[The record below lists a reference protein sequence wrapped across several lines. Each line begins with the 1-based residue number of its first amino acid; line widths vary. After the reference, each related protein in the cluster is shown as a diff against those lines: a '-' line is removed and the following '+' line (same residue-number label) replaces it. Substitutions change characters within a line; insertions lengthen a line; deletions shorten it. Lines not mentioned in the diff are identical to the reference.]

1 MPSRP
6 DFEHDPENVII
17 DFAMYPTCNE
27 TMAVFIDDHMDVFY
41 LEVQT
46 TGEHNPFVELYNATG
61 YPIVPSN
68 LDVSDPRRLI
78 FTYDRQ
84 PAGIYQAI
92 VSSDV
97 PDNGCYFQVSG
108 VTEMNI
114 YLGFIQYTGN
124 NRDPERSD
132 FPFRNVYLDSLNL
145 ITAHPHNLPSPGS
158 IAAISIFQEYNILTR
173 PERMNLRYG
182 CSYEYFVNA
191 MHCSKTGKYYAKID
205 GYDFFGNSFR
215 RVANFDCEVNPN
227 PTVTTTTTAPPPVTA
242 CQNNG
247 EFVSNGNASYCYCGP
262 LFTGSD
268 CSQVICLNGGTSFG
282 GNTCMCQ
289 SGFTGDMCQD
299 VRCTDDSGFNFPK
312 DFPVPTFVIRVR
324 SQMSSIIKQINT
336 QISALALQFQNDPL
350 AFQNFGLVT
359 FNNNGSTFDGQ
370 YFTSVEDLQTALLNL
385 ANTQDSTG
393 DCMDTTFEAINYAF
407 NRFIIGQR
415 SPIYVFSDAIPSDPD
430 YISNVIEFNSFILSP
445 IYIFQLEPTDVTCQ
459 STDLF
464 TPAWQALQSV
474 TAKSSGNLFFV
485 GSKEYSGVGSL
496 FYTHMY
502 NTYYR
507 GDLMLSDDADECVNQ
522 QEYSTVSIDSGFETL
537 TIVASGSQL
546 DLILTSPEG
555 ALITPNVSVQL
566 NYTSIWTISG
576 LEAGQWQIN
585 MVSGDPHFRC
595 SIRAYAS
602 IPPARGGASPQRTL
616 YWGFTTD
623 LTYDSPLR
631 QPLLGLE
638 NSMVIHIDG
647 ARMAERKRISA
658 EVAIYERT
666 QTGKILSYAANGLWR
681 SECSFELF
689 FPKYQCRHAN
699 DMLYFTVF
707 FRDDNDFMVQR
718 AGAMYCAEFRP
729 TQVPPGTCQNGGFSY
744 NFTCICPSQYTGSVC
759 ETPVCWNGGTPNR
772 DHCTCIPGYEGTF
785 CEISKCLVTNPGPEF
800 GRYHKSMTFLLD
812 VSYNNYPVLQQL
824 QKYMTEMLRD
834 ISLTG
839 RNWIDEFNVM
849 GYDEK
854 QIYYIATTRRENI
867 SVIADGFATALNI
880 SLTNYNDCNA
890 VDVWEALDA
899 AAHLTSN
906 FGLIFNFQTSPPM
919 ETLKEPISRAGDNI
933 ANKQILFNSFISST
947 SQGVYACNNNA
958 ATFAN
963 IKTVCEGTEGDSFD
977 ITSSNFANILRIIP
991 TFYKTNVVYKKTYSD
1006 CTNGC
1011 YLYYP
1016 IDAHSQNSQIMI
1028 NGAPGKIQQQIF
1040 MPNLTQLTTVPS
1052 LLTDTST
1059 GWEIIEIRRACP
1071 QGWSDLGKQYC
1082 FILNT
1087 TPMSWVDAQAYC
1099 QNNDG
1104 FLIDDVSPDKNQ
1116 FLTTVDGVNAFWLGL
1131 NDRTTVGTYFWDRGS
1146 LEPHQL
1152 GAHDYTNWGS
1162 NVNLNDT
1169 TKRCVY
1175 MSGTWAVDDCTV
1187 KRQFMCQSH
1196 KFSDSFDP
1204 NPSEERALPPGKWS
1218 AVITNPG
1225 KTIVQIKVQSE
1236 LQLLTGYTVNQHD
1249 DFPLANPQAGT
1260 TANMMLAHIPNMA
1273 TITRDTL
1280 LVNTQIYDFYN
1291 NTMYAAANYE
1301 LRADCVFQFQSEPFI
1316 CPNSQSVKNAF
1327 SSLSTGFDEYG
1338 FTFQRMRVAHCAEEL
1353 ATCGNGG
1360 VVYNGMCVCGEYWT
1374 GAQCE
1379 QPICVNNGTLS
1390 NDSRFCTCPVGYEGI
1405 ACEREVCTTN
1415 SPDNTDQYNKT
1426 FALVVES
1433 TSLNTNAIKQIQ
1445 QNLQATLNSVKAG
1458 WFTQYVLVVVDSNNT
1473 PYLKISNNVNDFQTN
1488 LLQITPA
1495 DSTTSCGIPLY
1506 NAMST
1511 ALHQIN
1517 VANSVLYVVARSIP
1531 SDLSLE
1537 VSFVQLVAQKQPQFY
1552 YHSITGDSGCTTNF
1566 DDPATNRLQHYT
1578 IASGATLKTVKAGW
1592 FSQYVL
1598 VVVDS
1603 YNKPY
1608 LKISTNVND
1617 FQTNL
1622 LQITPADSTT
1632 SCGIPLYNAMS
1643 TALHQINVASSILYV
1658 VARSIPTDLNLEV
1671 SFAQLVAQKQ
1681 PQFYYHSITGDSGC
1695 TTNFNDPATSRL
1707 QQYAI
1712 ASSGN
1717 FIATTGATVGSFM
1730 NVYIPPMFTGG
1741 VLRNPTVSTGTCN
1754 STDVHYLLIDSD
1766 TTDIFISIYSNYPSA
1781 SVISPSGQIEVL
1793 KTLYSDSN
1801 VTSGPKLSI
1810 FTVSSIAEFG
1820 MYSLTL
1826 HGSGACYAQVKSTGG
1841 AELYLGYVPSPSAT
1855 SNIGSHLDNSTSV
1868 PLNDYNMFVGKV
1880 VDDFARITY
1889 AEILDGY
1896 TGEFQYVKF
1905 YRRGNCT
1912 HNYYSDPFKCG
1923 QGLLIIKYFGIDV
1936 SGQMFVR
1943 DGFTL
1948 CLNAGIPTIST
1959 TPIPSGQ
1966 TTTTLPSG
1974 QTVTIPSGQT
1984 TTTVQQS
1991 GVTTTTA
1998 SSSSLKT
2005 DAANIYL
2012 VLDTSSAVPGTSYS
2026 SIFSNFVAQIL
2037 AQYNVSP
2044 QYINVALS
2052 GSPGDS
2058 NLWLTNPTF
2067 NTFTSLS
2074 MLKNSINGSYYPI
2087 DGPQSSGQSQ
2097 LSSVLGQATNSNFLA
2112 TGYNSGNIPHLII
2125 YLTTTSIPDNNA
2137 ISTGQTIIN
2146 GKQFQIISIA
2156 FGSSLSNTNALQSM
2170 SSCVYTASS
2179 VNDLNN
2185 LASTLTT
2192 KLSSSYT
2199 NNGIYAC

>member
-1 MPSRP
+1 MKYYILLLLGLVVASAFSKQQFPLIFEDDAEHIAALKKFHHTWTLDKEVSIDHNLLNPKEFSNYDSINYPQQFFTTGCSTPGYTGAHCEFPICDMPSRP
-6 DFEHDPENVII
+6 DFDHNAENVVI
-17 DFAMYPTCNE
+17 DFAVYPTCNQ
-27 TMAVFIDDHMDVFY
+27 TMALYIDDHMYEFY
-41 LEVQT
+41 VEVQT
-46 TGEHNPFVELYNATG
+46 LGSYNPFAELYNATG
-61 YPIVPSN
+61 YPIVPTNFDSSN
-68 LDVSDPRRLI
+68 PNRLI
-78 FTYDRQ
+78 LTYDRQ
-84 PAGIYQAI
+84 PAGIYQVI
-92 VSSDV
+92 PQSDV
-97 PDNGCYFQVSG
+97 PASGCYVQVSG
-108 VTEMNI
+108 VSQMDI
-114 YLGFIQYTGN
+114 HLGFVQYTGN

-132 FPFRNVYLDSLNL
+132 FPSRNVYLNSLNL
-145 ITAHPHNLPSPGS
+145 ITAHPHNLFSPGS
-158 IAAISIFQEYNILTR
+158 IAAITIYQQYNMVSR
-173 PERMNLRYG
+173 PEPMNLRYG
-182 CSYEYFVNA
+182 CSYEYYLNA
-191 MHCSKTGKYYAKID
+191 LHCSSTGNYYAKID

-215 RVANFDCEVNPN
+215 RVIGFVCEVNPN
-227 PTVTTTTTAPPPVTA
+227 PPVTTTTTAPPPVTA
-242 CQNNG
+242 CKNNG
-247 EFVSNGNASYCYCGP
+247 QFVSNGNSSYCYCGP

-268 CSQVICLNGGTSFG
+268 CSQVICLNGGTSIG
-282 GNTCMCQ
+282 GGLCMCN
-289 SGFTGDMCQD
+289 SGFTGDQCQD

-312 DFPVPTFVIRVR
+312 DYPVPTFVIRVR

-336 QISALALQFQNDPL
+336 QISALAVQFQSAPY

-370 YFTSVEDLQTALLNL
+370 YYSSVEDLQTALLNL

-415 SPIYVFSDAIPSDPD
+415 SPVYVFTDAIPSDPD

-445 IYIFQLEPTDVTCQ
+445 IYIFQLEPTEVTCQ
-459 STDLF
+459 STDMF
-464 TPAWQALQSV
+464 TPAWNALQAV
-474 TAKSSGNLFFV
+474 AAKSSGNLFFI
-485 GSKEYSGVGSL
+485 GATQYSSVGSL
-496 FYTHMY
+496 FYNHMY

-507 GDLMLSDDADECVNQ
+507 GDLMLADDADECLNQ
-522 QEYSTVSIDSGFETL
+522 QKYSTVSIDSGFETL
-537 TIVASGSQL
+537 AIVASGSQL

-555 ALITPNVSVQL
+555 KFVTPATVVQL
-566 NYTSIWTISG
+566 NYTSIWTLSG

-585 MVSGDPHFRC
+585 MVSGDPRMRC
-595 SIRAYAS
+595 SIRVYAA
-602 IPPARGGASPQRTL
+602 IPPERAGSGPSRTL
-616 YWGFTTD
+616 YWGWTTG

-638 NSMVIHIDG
+638 NSMVLHIDG
-647 ARMAERKRISA
+647 TRMAERHRLSA

-666 QTGKILSYAANGLWR
+666 ETGKILSFAANGMWR
-681 SECSFELF
+681 DECQFEIY
-689 FPKYQCRHAN
+689 FPKYTCNRPDQT
-699 DMLYFTVF
+699 LYFTVY
-707 FRDDNDFMVQR
+707 FRDDNDFMAQR

-744 NFTCICPSQYTGSVC
+744 NNTCICPTQYTGPVC

-772 DHCTCIPGYEGTF
+772 DHCNCVVGFDGTF
-785 CEISKCLVTNPGPEF
+785 CELSTCVNTNPETDF
-800 GRYHKSMTFLLD
+800 GSSHKTM
-812 VSYNNYPVLQQL
+812 
-824 QKYMTEMLRD
+824 
-834 ISLTG
+834 
-839 RNWIDEFNVM
+839 
-849 GYDEK
+849 
-854 QIYYIATTRRENI
+854 
-867 SVIADGFATALNI
+867 
-880 SLTNYNDCNA
+880 
-890 VDVWEALDA
+890 
-899 AAHLTSN
+899 
-906 FGLIFNFQTSPPM
+906 
-919 ETLKEPISRAGDNI
+919 
-933 ANKQILFNSFISST
+933 
-947 SQGVYACNNNA
+947 
-958 ATFAN
+958 
-963 IKTVCEGTEGDSFD
+963 
-977 ITSSNFANILRIIP
+977 
-991 TFYKTNVVYKKTYSD
+991 
-1006 CTNGC
+1006 
-1011 YLYYP
+1011 
-1016 IDAHSQNSQIMI
+1016 
-1028 NGAPGKIQQQIF
+1028 
-1040 MPNLTQLTTVPS
+1040 
-1052 LLTDTST
+1052 
-1059 GWEIIEIRRACP
+1059 
-1071 QGWSDLGKQYC
+1071 
-1082 FILNT
+1082 
-1087 TPMSWVDAQAYC
+1087 
-1099 QNNDG
+1099 
-1104 FLIDDVSPDKNQ
+1104 
-1116 FLTTVDGVNAFWLGL
+1116 
-1131 NDRTTVGTYFWDRGS
+1131 
-1146 LEPHQL
+1146 
-1152 GAHDYTNWGS
+1152 
-1162 NVNLNDT
+1162 
-1169 TKRCVY
+1169 RCVY

-1187 KRQFMCQSH
+1187 KRQFMCQAH

-1204 NPSEERALPPGKWS
+1204 SPSEERTLPPGKWS

-1225 KTIVQIKVQSE
+1225 KTVVQIKVQSE

-1426 FALVVES
+1426 FALVVEN

-1473 PYLKISNNVNDFQTN
+1473 PYLKISTNVNDFQTN

-1566 DDPATNRLQHYT
+1566 NDPATNRLQHYT
-1578 IASGATLKTVKAGW
+1578 IASG
-1592 FSQYVL
+1592 
-1598 VVVDS
+1598 
-1603 YNKPY
+1603 
-1608 LKISTNVND
+1608 
-1617 FQTNL
+1617 
-1622 LQITPADSTT
+1622 
-1632 SCGIPLYNAMS
+1632 
-1643 TALHQINVASSILYV
+1643 
-1658 VARSIPTDLNLEV
+1658 
-1671 SFAQLVAQKQ
+1671 
-1681 PQFYYHSITGDSGC
+1681 
-1695 TTNFNDPATSRL
+1695 
-1707 QQYAI
+1707 
-1712 ASSGN
+1712 GN
-1717 FIATTGATVGSFM
+1717 FIATTGATVGSLM

-1741 VLRNPTVSTGTCN
+1741 VLNNPTVRTGTCN
-1754 STDVHYLLIDSD
+1754 STDVLYLLIDSA
-1766 TTDIFISIYSNYPSA
+1766 TTDIIISMYSNYPSV

-1810 FTVSSIAEFG
+1810 FTVSSIDEFG
-1820 MYSLTL
+1820 MYSFTL

-1889 AEILDGY
+1889 AEILDLY
-1896 TGEFQYVKF
+1896 TNEFQYVKF

-1923 QGLLIIKYFGIDV
+1923 QGLLIIKYFGIDAA
-1936 SGQMFVR
+1936 GQMFVR

-1948 CLNAGIPTIST
+1948 CLNAGIPTLST

-1966 TTTTLPSG
+1966 TTTTLPSA

-1984 TTTVQQS
+1984 TTTAQQS

-2012 VLDTSSAVPGTSYS
+2012 VLDTSSAVPASSYS
-2026 SIFSNFVAQIL
+2026 TIFSNFVAQIL

-2097 LSSVLGQATNSNFLA
+2097 LSSVIGQATNVNFLA
-2112 TGYNSGNIPHLII
+2112 TGYNAGNIPHLII
-2125 YLTTTSIPDNNA
+2125 YLTTTSTPDNNA

-2156 FGSSLSNTNALQSM
+2156 YGSSLSNTNALQSM

-2185 LASTLTT
+2185 LASTLTS
-2192 KLSSSYT
+2192 KLSSSYS